1 MKTNRKLGLAAS
13 VAMLMSL
20 TSGAGAAEILVG
32 AIAELTGLNANVGTQ
47 TARGIE
53 VGAEWLNQQNDMNG
67 DTIKLMVEDNA
78 TDKGQALTLL
88 NKFAL
93 RDNVQVVI
101 GTSSSIL
108 ALSIAPRAEEL
119 QVPMIT
125 SAFAPA
131 VAKDRTWVFKASD
144 TPARMFQSIGNYS
157 ADVIKPKTCVRVF
170 ARDNEAYVDQSNVW
184 ANIVKDKGVEIID
197 EPSILLSDTDFT
209 AIATKIVDLKPEC
222 LHLAMT
228 PETSANFLIQV
239 KSAGLDPATSIIGGT
254 TMATGFFL
262 KAAGEAAEGIYSLA
276 DYSPGGVNELG
287 TTFEKAY
294 EAKFGEKPDNF
305 SAVGFAEM
313 LVIGQAIKAAGPNP
327 SREAIRNAMAGLK
340 DVDTIIGS
348 GKLSMV
354 DQMAQYQMNVLT
366 VKDGALT
373 RAPGQ

>member
-1 MKTNRKLGLAAS
+1 MRKLKLGLAAS
-13 VAMLMSL
+13 VAMFALSASA
-20 TSGAGAAEILVG
+20 TAEEILVG
-32 AIAELTGLNANVGTQ
+32 VAAELTGLNANVGTQ

-53 VGAEWLNQQNDMNG
+53 VGVEWLNANFDMNG

-78 TDKGQALTLL
+78 TDKAQSMTLL

-93 RDNVQVVI
+93 RDNVDIVV

-125 SAFAPA
+125 SAFAPG
-131 VAKDRTWVFKASD
+131 VAQGRKWVFKASD
-144 TPARMFQSIGNYS
+144 VPARMFQSIGNYT
-157 ADVIKPKTCVRVF
+157 ADVLKPETCVRVY

-184 ANIVKDKGVEIID
+184 ADVVKEKGVEIVD
-197 EPSILLSDTDFT
+197 EASILLSDTDFT
-209 AIATKIVDLKPEC
+209 AVATRIVDLKPAC

-228 PETSANFLIQV
+228 PETSANFVIQT
-239 KSAGLDPATSIIGGT
+239 KSAGLDPETLIIGGT

-262 KAAGEAAEGIYSLA
+262 NAAGAAAEGTYSLA

-287 TTFEKAY
+287 TAFEKAY
-294 EAKFGEKPDNF
+294 EEKYGEKPDNF
-305 SAVGFAEM
+305 SAVGFAEA

-327 SREAIRNAMAGLK
+327 SREAIRDAMASLT
-340 DVDTIIGS
+340 DVETIIGA

-366 VKDGALT
+366 VEDGKLV

>member
-1 MKTNRKLGLAAS
+1 VRKLNFGIAAS
-13 VAMLMSL
+13 AAMIAAF
-20 TSGAGAAEILVG
+20 TAGANAADIAVG
-32 AIAELTGLNANVGTQ
+32 VAAELTGLNANVGTQ

-53 VGAEWLNQQNDMNG
+53 VGVEWINANLDMNG
-67 DTIKLMVEDNA
+67 DKIKLTVEDNA
-78 TDKGQALTLL
+78 TDKAQSMTLL

-93 RDNVQVVI
+93 SDNVHIVV

-125 SAFAPA
+125 SAFAPG
-131 VAKDRTWVFKASD
+131 VAQGRTWVFKASD
-144 TPARMFQSIGNYS
+144 IPARMFQSIAAYT
-157 ADVIKPKTCVRVF
+157 ADVLKPKTCVRVF

-184 ANIVKDKGVEIID
+184 ANAVKEKGVEIID
-197 EPSILLSDTDFT
+197 EASILLSDTDFT
-209 AIATKIVDLKPEC
+209 AVATRIVDLKPEC

-228 PETSANFLIQV
+228 PETSANFVIQV
-239 KSAGLDPATSIIGGT
+239 KSAGLDPATKIIGGT

-262 KAAGEAAEGIYSLA
+262 KAAGEAAEGTYSLA

-287 TTFEKAY
+287 ATFEAAY
-294 EAKFGEKPDNF
+294 EAKYGEKPDNF
-305 SAVGFAEM
+305 SAVGFAEA
-313 LVIGQAIKAAGPNP
+313 LLIGQAIKAAGPNP
-327 SREAIRNAMAGLK
+327 SRQAIRDAMAGLK

-366 VKDGALT
+366 VKDGKLV

>member
-1 MKTNRKLGLAAS
+1 MRKLTLGLAAS
-13 VAMLMSL
+13 AAMMLALNAS
-20 TSGAGAAEILVG
+20 ANAAEILVG
-32 AIAELTGLNANVGTQ
+32 VAAELTGLNANVGTQ

-53 VGAEWLNQQNDMNG
+53 VGVEWANANFDMNG

-78 TDKGQALTLL
+78 TDKAQSMTLL

-93 RDNVQVVI
+93 RDNADIVV

-125 SAFAPA
+125 SAFAPGTA
-131 VAKDRTWVFKASD
+131 QGRKWVFKASD
-144 TPARMFQSIGNYS
+144 VPARMFQSIANYT
-157 ADVIKPKTCVRVF
+157 ADVLKPKTCVRVF

-184 ANIVKDKGVEIID
+184 ATAVKEKGVEIID

-209 AIATKIVDLKPEC
+209 AIATRIVDLKPDC

-228 PETSANFLIQV
+228 PETSANFVIQA
-239 KSAGLDPATSIIGGT
+239 KTAGLAPETLIIGGT

-262 KAAGEAAEGIYSLA
+262 NAAGSAAEGTYSLA

-287 TTFEKAY
+287 KTFEAAY
-294 EAKFGEKPDNF
+294 EKKYGEKPDNF
-305 SAVGFAEM
+305 SAVGFAEA
-313 LVIGQAIKAAGPNP
+313 LVIAQAIKAAGADP
-327 SREAIRNAMAGLK
+327 SREAIRDAMAGLK
-340 DVDTIIGS
+340 DVETIIGS
-348 GKLSMV
+348 GTLSMV

>member
-1 MKTNRKLGLAAS
+1 MRKLTLGLAAS
-13 VAMLMSL
+13 ATLIASSSMSVH
-20 TSGAGAAEILVG
+20 AAEILVG
-32 AIAELTGLNANVGTQ
+32 VAAELTGLNANVGTQ

-53 VGAEWLNQQNDMNG
+53 VGVEWLNANHDMNG
-67 DTIKLMVEDNA
+67 NTIRLMIEDNA
-78 TDKGQALTLL
+78 TDKAQSMTLL

-93 RDNVQVVI
+93 RDNVHVVV

-131 VAKDRTWVFKASD
+131 VVEGRKWVFKASD
-144 TPARMFQSIGNYS
+144 TPARMFQSIANYT
-157 ADVIKPKTCVRVF
+157 ADVLKPETCVRVY
-170 ARDNEAYVDQSNVW
+170 ARDNEAYVEQSNVW
-184 ANIVKDKGVEIID
+184 ARIVKEKGVEIVD

-209 AIATKIVDLKPEC
+209 AIATRIVDLDPDC

-228 PETSANFLIQV
+228 PETSANFVIQT
-239 KSAGLDPATSIIGGT
+239 KSAGLDPDTLIIGGT

-262 KAAGEAAEGIYSLA
+262 DAAGEAAEGTYSLA
-276 DYSPGGVNELG
+276 DYSPGGINELG
-287 TTFEKAY
+287 KTFEAAY

-305 SAVGFAEM
+305 SAVGFAEA
-313 LVIGQAIKAAGPNP
+313 LVIGQAIKAAGDNP
-327 SREAIRNAMAGLK
+327 TRDSIREAMAGLK
-340 DVDTIIGS
+340 DVETIIGN
-348 GKLSMV
+348 GTLSMV

-366 VKDGALT
+366 VEDGQLV